1 MPRSKRPLSRSSL
14 SSALTKTITSKN
26 LSHSHI
32 LESMYIY
39 TIPIQT
45 KQTGCTGMSIVAA
58 TDILY
63 TTCCN
68 QPPLAYFI
76 TCTLLLGGNSIKNVD
91 IRQIHCTAAFFVVRH
106 VYAFECLS
114 FVTACF
120 AIPEMRLLRVIF
132 ALDIVKEFRG
142 RLRDIACEN
151 KLACCRT
158 GTGWSCC

>member
-1 MPRSKRPLSRSSL
+1 MYLYIIPL
-14 SSALTKTITSKN
+14 
-26 LSHSHI
+26 
-32 LESMYIY
+32 
-39 TIPIQT
+39 QT

-91 IRQIHCTAAFFVVRH
+91 IRQIHCTAAFFIVRH

-120 AIPEMRLLRVIF
+120 AIPLTEMRLLRVIF

-142 RLRDIACEN
+142 RLRDVACEN